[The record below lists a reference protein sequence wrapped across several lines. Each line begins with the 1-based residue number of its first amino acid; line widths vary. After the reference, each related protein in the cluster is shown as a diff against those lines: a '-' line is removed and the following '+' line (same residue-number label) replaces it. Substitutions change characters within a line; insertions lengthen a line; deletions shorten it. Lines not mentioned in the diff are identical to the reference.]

1 MRRSPD
7 GGQSFPAK
15 YQRRLTTALPD
26 RPATVPTFDQK
37 AGTGRLLVADLDT
50 SRARA
55 LGVADPT
62 ARVALEAAALTSL
75 IETCGGRAVT
85 DVSPSGGRHVYLLFA
100 ETRPWFELRELAV
113 ALSKRF
119 PTIDIGPMNGP
130 GAQIRPPGAPHKLV
144 AGTGTL
150 SGWMRLTTPI
160 AEAVA
165 VLNRPCGPEVWAR
178 LHTELAV
185 ELTDYLP
192 ARPDSRSCATAQ
204 VASPATFTPGGRPIA
219 VDDNGDEWLPR
230 PGGRRNPRPDLAEI
244 ATYGTWQSRYPSPSE
259 ARLAVLNSIAS
270 AGWRLSEVIAEMEHG
285 QWGGL
290 KELLRRRRACAAAV
304 RLKGDW
310 QKAIDGL
317 QAGNPASYSDTSP
330 TNLSTPPLPPPAL
343 VSAVAASSAGSGL
356 IGGKQDQSGQ
366 VYIVDSLAD
375 RARTAEPILN
385 IWQQIL
391 RWNSA
396 VWLAERDEVRRLA
409 WGKAA
414 PSIRLLL
421 RAMAV
426 AARKDGSATPAFGV
440 RNLSLMCGLDHST
453 VAALLKLLREESD
466 PLIERIVIGRGK
478 AGDRY
483 LLVVPEAYRE
493 YVAWRRWRGGRIDTT
508 HPGLHHLG
516 ASVALVHEV
525 LSSAATGSS
534 EIARLALVSR
544 ASATRAL
551 RTLAALQLA
560 VREPDGWVRGERDLN
575 DVAAETGA
583 NLEQT
588 ERLATIQAERKIWHE
603 VVKSWE
609 LPAYERP
616 DHIERRIARD
626 PSLAAAT
633 DVPWPT
639 EPADASRL
647 LPPDDER
654 LPIPAPE
661 VAALLDMDGA
671 VTLLEQMLGAQV
683 LPAPRRPSRTQQP
696 KMTSAAAAW
705 PAEILGR
712 PHVHSG
718 VATAAV
724 GASHAER
731 AADRP
736 QRRQLG
742 GGTGETGSGDALTRA
757 P

>member
-15 YQRRLTTALPD
+15 YQRRLTTTLPD
-26 RPATVPTFDQK
+26 RPATVPVFDRK

-55 LGVADPT
+55 LGAADPA
-62 ARVALEAAALTSL
+62 ARVAAEAATLTTL
-75 IETCGGRAVT
+75 IEACGGRAVT
-85 DVSPSGGRHVYLLFA
+85 DLSPSGGRHVYMLFA
-100 ETRPWFELRELAV
+100 EARPWFELRELAV

-130 GAQIRPPGAPHKLV
+130 GAQIRPPGAPHKLI
-144 AGTGTL
+144 AGTATL
-150 SGWMRLTTPI
+150 SGWMHLTIPI
-160 AEAVA
+160 AEAAA
-165 VLNRPCGPEVWAR
+165 VLNHPCGPEVWAR
-178 LHTELAV
+178 LHTALAAELA
-185 ELTDYLP
+185 DYLP
-192 ARPDSRSCATAQ
+192 ARPDARSCATPP
-204 VASPATFTPGGRPIA
+204 VPSPATSASDGRPVA

-230 PGGRRNPRPDLAEI
+230 PGGRRHTPRPDLAEI

-270 AGWRLSEVIAEMEHG
+270 AGWKLSEVITEMEHG

-290 KELLRRRRACAAAV
+290 KELLRRRRARDAAL

-317 QAGNPASYSDTSP
+317 RRGNPASNSDTSP
-330 TNLSTPPLPPPAL
+330 TPLSTPPPFPVP
-343 VSAVAASSAGSGL
+343 AVATAAGLSGADREPR
-356 IGGKQDQSGQ
+356 DQSERL
-366 VYIVDSLAD
+366 YFVDLPTPD
-375 RARTAEPILN
+375 LRTTEPVLN
-385 IWQQIL
+385 VWQQIL

-396 VWLAERDEVRRLA
+396 VWLSERDEMRRA
-409 WGKAA
+409 GWGKAA

-426 AARKDGSATPAFGV
+426 AARKDGSTSPAFGT

-483 LLVVPEAYRE
+483 LLVIPEAYRE
-493 YVAWRRWRGGRIDTT
+493 QVAWRRWRGGRIDTT

-516 ASVALVHEV
+516 ASVALVYEI
-525 LSSAATGSS
+525 LSTAATGSS
-534 EIARLALVSR
+534 EIARLAMVSR

-551 RTLAALQLA
+551 RTLGALQLA
-560 VREPDGWVRGERDLN
+560 VREPDGWVRNERDLD

-583 NLEQT
+583 DVEQD
-588 ERLATIQAERKIWHE
+588 ERKAAIRDERKAWHE
-603 VVKSWE
+603 IVESWE

-616 DHIERRIARD
+616 GHIERRIVSNPGWAV
-626 PSLAAAT
+626 AT

-639 EPADASRL
+639 EPTDASRL

-654 LPIPAPE
+654 LLTPTPE
-661 VAALLDMDGA
+661 VAGLLDMDDA
-671 VTLLEQMLGAQV
+671 LTLLEQMLGAQV
-683 LPAPRRPSRTQQP
+683 LPAPKRSSKAGQP
-696 KMTSAAAAW
+696 KTPSTAAAW
-705 PAEILGR
+705 PTEIPGR
-712 PHVHSG
+712 SRGHP
-718 VATAAV
+718 
-724 GASHAER
+724 
-731 AADRP
+731 
-736 QRRQLG
+736 
-742 GGTGETGSGDALTRA
+742 GSGGRHPRLEHRLERQPQAVRMEEDR
-757 P
+757 